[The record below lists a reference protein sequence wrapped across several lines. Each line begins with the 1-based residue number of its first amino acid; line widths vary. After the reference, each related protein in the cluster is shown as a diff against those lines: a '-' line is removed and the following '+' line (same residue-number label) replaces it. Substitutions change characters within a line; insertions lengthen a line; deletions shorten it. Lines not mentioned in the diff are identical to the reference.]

1 MCGGFAVTAELAR
14 RGFRSRLAVNCNPRF
29 SFLPIRLR
37 PILGEAEAEADAGPE
52 CRRQVKAGFP
62 LSGKIPPAY
71 LPAE

>member
-29 SFLPIRLR
+29 SSLPIRLR
-37 PILGEAEAEADAGPE
+37 PLRGEAEAVAAHE
-52 CRRQVKAGFP
+52 CRRQVRAAFP
-62 LSGKIPPAY
+62 LAGKIPLAC